1 MNLRFRTELA
11 SGYKSPSQIA
21 RVVSEDW
28 CTREL
33 YCAACNSNRLSPS
46 SANTPAVDF
55 ICPECEQPFQLKS
68 LKTWNQKAIPDAAYD
83 SMVRKI
89 RSDETPNLLV
99 LQYSAEWLVRNLL
112 LIPNVFFTESVLEKR
127 APLNSRARR
136 AGWVGCNILLGRI
149 PEDGK
154 ITMISDSHPIA
165 AECVRHQFSRVRE
178 LVRVPPRMRGW
189 TVDVLNSIRRLEKPQ
204 FSLRELY
211 KFESELKALHP
222 RNENVRPKI
231 RQQLQVLRDLGLIQ
245 FTTPGSYA
253 VRT

>member
-1 MNLRFRTELA
+1 
-11 SGYKSPSQIA
+11 
-21 RVVSEDW
+21 
-28 CTREL
+28 
-33 YCAACNSNRLSPS
+33 
-46 SANTPAVDF
+46 
-55 ICPECEQPFQLKS
+55 
-68 LKTWNQKAIPDAAYD
+68 
-83 SMVRKI
+83 
-89 RSDETPNLLV
+89 
-99 LQYSAEWLVRNLL
+99 
-112 LIPNVFFTESVLEKR
+112 
-127 APLNSRARR
+127 
-136 AGWVGCNILLGRI
+136 
-149 PEDGK
+149 
-154 ITMISDSHPIA
+154 MISDSHPIA